1 MGMDGNGAVLSI
13 YLIIF
18 GAAVR
23 PDGTASGSLARR
35 VQGALAAAK
44 ALDSPIFLATG
55 GVGRYGP
62 AEAIVMRIM
71 LLAAGIPDER
81 ILVEDKAFDTLDSV
95 RRCHLILQQRAD
107 AELVIPCTSN
117 YHTPRCAWL
126 LRLLGY
132 RVKIAAMPG
141 DGQSLGFGK
150 LLLYVVKEILVTPYD
165 LLLLLF
171 QMRGDAWGRNKPSM
185 QRK

>member
-1 MGMDGNGAVLSI
+1 MDGNGAVLSI

-44 ALDSPIFLATG
+44 ALDSPIFVATG
-55 GVGRYGP
+55 GIGRYGP
-62 AEAIVMRIM
+62 AEATVMRTM

-81 ILVEDKAFDTLDSV
+81 ILVEDTALDTLDSV
-95 RRCHLILQQRAD
+95 RRCHAILRQRTD
-107 AELVIPCTSN
+107 AETVIPCTSN
-117 YHTPRCAWL
+117 YHAPRCAWL

-132 RVKIAAMPG
+132 RVRIVAMPD
-141 DGQSLGFGK
+141 DGQFLGSRK
-150 LLLYVVKEILVTPYD
+150 LLLYIAKEVLVTPYD
-165 LLLLLF
+165 ILLLLC
-171 QMRGDAWGRNKPSM
+171 QMRGDAWARNRTSM